1 MQRSLALPLAA
12 AAAACSL
19 LMSGAL
25 AATVSSNFDGGL
37 DGWTTYANG
46 GDGSLVW
53 EPTGGQSG
61 GFLRDIDTT
70 DEWGW
75 LLAPAT
81 YTNPL
86 RTPDAGGSLS
96 FYLRSFS
103 GNDAPQFPVRIA
115 ISNGSLTL
123 MAAGPFPNDN
133 DFSAYSFNFDASTAW
148 HIVRNDLQQAF
159 DSTDPLAS
167 SAQIADVLAG
177 LTGLY
182 IAADYNSSNV
192 AVGGV
197 DHTLLDT
204 VALDLVIPNAA
215 PEPFSAG
222 LALTAM
228 AGLLA
233 QRRRRR
239 R

>member
-1 MQRSLALPLAA
+1 L
-12 AAAACSL
+12 SL
-19 LMSGAL
+19 LMAGAQ
-25 AATVSSNFDGGL
+25 AATVSSSFDSGL

-46 GDGSLVW
+46 GDASLVW

-61 GFLRDIDTT
+61 GYLRDIDTT

-75 LLAPAT
+75 LLAPAA
-81 YTNPL
+81 YTNAL
-86 RTPDAGGSLS
+86 RTPDAGGMLS

-115 ISNGSLTL
+115 ISNGSLSL
-123 MAAGPFPNDN
+123 MAAAVVPSDAAFGAF
-133 DFSAYSFNFDASTAW
+133 SFNFDASTAW
-148 HIVRNDLQQAF
+148 HVVQTDLQQAF
-159 DSTDPLAS
+159 DAADPLAS
-167 SAQIADVLAG
+167 SSQIAAVLAG

-182 IAADYNSSNV
+182 IAADYNGSNV

-204 VALDLVIPNAA
+204 VALDLVIPDAA
-215 PEPFSAG
+215 PEPLGAG
-222 LALTAM
+222 LVLTAM

-233 QRRRRR
+233 TSRRRRS
-239 R
+239 